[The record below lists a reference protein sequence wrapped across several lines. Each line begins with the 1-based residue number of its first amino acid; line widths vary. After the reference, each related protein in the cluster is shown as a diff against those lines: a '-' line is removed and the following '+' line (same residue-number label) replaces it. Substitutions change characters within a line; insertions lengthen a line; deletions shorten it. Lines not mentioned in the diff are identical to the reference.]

1 MDESL
6 ICKTCDKQFKSVA
19 TFKKHKKKKNPCSK
33 TDKTC
38 QYCESKFS
46 SKWSLSRHIQDAC
59 KKNTIQT
66 KIRLMEEKIK
76 ADMKA
81 LDVLKIEDEQAIT
94 NNTQN
99 NNNNTNNNNLTMNV
113 ITKEYIL
120 GFSNTPCI
128 KALKNYDDVRAGNM
142 ILEPEYE
149 DENIMFVNTIHNQY
163 IRNKL
168 SKYLGNIIVS
178 FYKRKDITQQSFW
191 CSDLSRLKFLVRV
204 FPTGSTNGA
213 WVTDGMGLIVK
224 DEVIR
229 PLLDYVVKSIDQYR
243 ITHLEKLII
252 DNDKFLSLS
261 EIVTSIGNDSLLTQI
276 IKYIAPHF
284 TIGKKLTDK
293 PAPKQL
299 SENK

>member
-1 MDESL
+1 MEDTT
-6 ICKTCDKQFKSVA
+6 ICNTCHKTFKSSANLRKHTKRKIPCLRNNKMCINCGSTFA
-19 TFKKHKKKKNPCSK
+19 TKSSLNRHVKNVCRN
-33 TDKTC
+33 
-38 QYCESKFS
+38 ES
-46 SKWSLSRHIQDAC
+46 IQS
-59 KKNTIQT
+59 
-66 KIRLMEEKIK
+66 KIK
-76 ADMKA
+76 TMEDKIKEDIKT
-81 LDVLKIEDEQAIT
+81 LDTLKEDSKVV
-94 NNTQN
+94 NNNNQN

-284 TIGKKLTDK
+284 TLGKKLTDK
-293 PAPKQL
+293 PATKQL
-299 SENK
+299 PENK